1 MGEGTVGCGGTDL
14 VAERCDPNACVAEDA
29 CDVNTC
35 GARSFDLGGDTDI
48 VLGAEVVSCCVGKS
62 VAVGRDFGPLAFCNR
77 SRRSLAFNFW
87 TSVT

>member
-35 GARSFDLGGDTDI
+35 GARSFDPGRDTDI
-48 VLGAEVVSCCVGKS
+48 VPGAEVVSCGVGNS
-62 VAVGRDFGPLAFCNR
+62 IAVGREFGFLVFCNR
-77 SRRSLAFNFW
+77 SRRALAFNFW